1 MNQRLKLRSQY
12 YYIAEKSYHCENN
25 SQTPEIVRCICFG
38 QYHPYEKE
46 TVVSIEYFSDIQN
59 LLGLHILK

>member
-1 MNQRLKLRSQY
+1 MNQRLKFRSQY

-25 SQTPEIVRCICFG
+25 SHTPEIVRCIYFG